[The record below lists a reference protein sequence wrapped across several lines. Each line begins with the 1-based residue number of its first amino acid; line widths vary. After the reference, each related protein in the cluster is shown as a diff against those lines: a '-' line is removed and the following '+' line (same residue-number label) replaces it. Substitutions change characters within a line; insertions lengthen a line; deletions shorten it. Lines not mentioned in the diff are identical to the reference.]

1 MITLSPG
8 SPFTCRVSDASQIL
22 ISGAATKMSP
32 LNKPASLVIDSR
44 GAEIAECKVSV
55 LSTGGQ
61 ELPVDMESID
71 SGKFKADFIPFEV
84 GPHTVSVVMNGE
96 PVGGSPFICNIY
108 DVSKVLVT
116 GLGSSKVNSK
126 IFNLF
131 PIFEFISKNEFVVAR
146 RLDSPSL
153 SQWTL
158 HRPVK
163 ERWSWS

>member
-1 MITLSPG
+1 MTVTWKNVVKMITLSPG

-61 ELPVDMESID
+61 ELPVDMESIE

-116 GLGSSKVNSK
+116 GLGSSKVSSK
-126 IFNLF
+126 IFD
-131 PIFEFISKNEFVVAR
+131 FIE
-146 RLDSPSL
+146 LI
-153 SQWTL
+153 
-158 HRPVK
+158 
-163 ERWSWS
+163 